1 MLLKMTAADESLF
14 RVICH
19 IKKKDGSW
27 LSCLCINI
35 LFDEAHLKSSL
46 KSFISKEESA
56 ACPVYS
62 IAPIMS
68 AALSLCSLLVSS
80 HAAW

>member
-1 MLLKMTAADESLF
+1 MISGELNYVRDTAMNKNNWRHSVA
-14 RVICH
+14 
-19 IKKKDGSW
+19 
-27 LSCLCINI
+27 CLC
-35 LFDEAHLKSSL
+35 LLVKCMSFGEAHFKSSL

-62 IAPIMS
+62 IVPIMS
-68 AALSLCSLLVSS
+68 AALSLCSLFVSS

>member
-1 MLLKMTAADESLF
+1 MNENNWRHSVVCLLVNVK
-14 RVICH
+14 
-19 IKKKDGSW
+19 
-27 LSCLCINI
+27 CIS
-35 LFDEAHLKSSL
+35 FDEANLKSSL

-68 AALSLCSLLVSS
+68 AALSLCSLFVSS